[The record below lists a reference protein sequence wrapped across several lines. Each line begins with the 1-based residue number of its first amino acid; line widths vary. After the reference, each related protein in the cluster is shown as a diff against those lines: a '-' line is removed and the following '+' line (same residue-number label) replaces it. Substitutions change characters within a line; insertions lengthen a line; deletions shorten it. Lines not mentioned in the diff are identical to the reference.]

1 MGKDDLNVNKSSNT
15 SFTIRQAIVDDARE
29 LIEYYNFVAGETD
42 YLNFGKGEFSIPL
55 EKEKKYI
62 QDIFNDDTSIIL
74 VVLMDNEI
82 VGSLQLISYLR
93 NRLSQNADLSIS
105 VKKQYWNKGIGS
117 SLLDQA
123 IDFARKADLKNI
135 FLGVREDN
143 FKAIRLYQ
151 KFGFYICG
159 CRKDFFYVNKEYYD
173 EILMQLTLK

>member
-1 MGKDDLNVNKSSNT
+1 MGKGDLNVNKRNNT
-15 SFTIRQAIVDDARE
+15 SFIIRQVIVDDARK

-42 YLNFGKGEFSIPL
+42 YLNFGKDEFNISL
-55 EKEKKYI
+55 EKEKKHI

-74 VVLMDNEI
+74 VALMDNEI

-105 VKKQYWNKGIGS
+105 VKKQYWDKGIGS
-117 SLLDQA
+117 SLLEQSIA
-123 IDFARKADLKNI
+123 FARKVDLKNI

-143 FKAIRLYQ
+143 FKAMHLYQ
-151 KFGFYICG
+151 NFEFYICG
-159 CRKDFFYVNKEYYD
+159 CHKNFFYINKEYYD